1 MQPIKPLSD
10 EIDRYRIKSADS
22 EAERLK
28 VLEEAL
34 QKAVERAR
42 MSYLW
47 ITLSVAVFLVT
58 LVQTLKTAGIQLI
71 PDEGIRWSMVA
82 MTILIVLP
90 WQLRKIRA
98 LG

>member
-1 MQPIKPLSD
+1 MLNPKSLSD
-10 EIDRYRIKSADS
+10 EMDRYRIKSAET

-34 QKAVERAR
+34 EKAVERAR
-42 MSYLW
+42 MTYLW
-47 ITLSVAVFLVT
+47 ITLSVAVLMIT
-58 LVQTLKTAGIQLI
+58 LVQTLKSAGFDLI
-71 PDEGIRWSMVA
+71 PELGLKWSLVT

-98 LG
+98 FG

>member
-1 MQPIKPLSD
+1 MHKPKPLAD
-10 EIDRYRIKSADS
+10 EIDRYRIKCADT
-22 EAERLK
+22 ETERLK

-34 QKAVERAR
+34 EKAVEKAR
-42 MSYLW
+42 MNYFW
-47 ITLSVAVFLVT
+47 ITLSVAVLLVT
-58 LVQTLKTAGIQLI
+58 LNQTLKSAGFDIV
-71 PDEGIRWSMVA
+71 PDLGFKWSLVT